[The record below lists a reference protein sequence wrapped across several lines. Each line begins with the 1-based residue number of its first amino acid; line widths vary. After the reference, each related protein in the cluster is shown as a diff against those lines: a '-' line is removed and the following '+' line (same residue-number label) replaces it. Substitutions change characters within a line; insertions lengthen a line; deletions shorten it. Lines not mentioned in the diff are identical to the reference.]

1 MLPISFAVVAASF
14 ACVGMMAMSAIAG
27 KQERQPNNEEKT
39 MAQQV
44 VIDQEECLGCEAC
57 VEICPTVFDFDGDA
71 GKAFVKDD
79 ANAAESCVDEAI
91 GSCPAGCISKE

>member
-1 MLPISFAVVAASF
+1 LSGNDGDERHFWKTIKS
-14 ACVGMMAMSAIAG
+14 GG
-27 KQERQPNNEEKT
+27 KI

-57 VEICPTVFDFDGDA
+57 VEICPAVFDFDGDT

-79 ANAAESCVDEAI
+79 ANADESCVDEAI
-91 GSCPAGCISKE
+91 GSCPAACISKE